1 MLQNRSAPPGPIVPS
16 LIYKDVAKAIDWLH
30 QAFGFTERLRTPP
43 EPDGTIHHAQL
54 AVGEGSVILT
64 GQPLASPNQFIQAV
78 MVGVWNIDQH
88 FERAKRFG
96 ARILSPP
103 DSKPF
108 GERQYS
114 AEDLE
119 GHRWAFTESVA
130 DVEPE
135 AWGATVAHI
144 QHRLAQLPRPRL
156 CYLQIPAVDPHQ
168 SAAFYENVFGWNIRH
183 RDTGHP
189 SFDDATGNV
198 SGAWV
203 TARTPSRESGLL
215 PYIWVDDIDA
225 TMALAA
231 AHGGEVVDAPHHDA
245 PNSTSWIATFRDPAG
260 NLIGLYREVPC

>member
-1 MLQNRSAPPGPIVPS
+1 MHPERYPHAPKPFRAARSDCPQPDLQGCRQSHRLASPSLRLHRTPAHAARTRWHHPPRATGRWRRFRDPDRSASREPESIRS
-16 LIYKDVAKAIDWLH
+16 DWLH

-135 AWGATVAHI
+135 AWGAPVAHI
-144 QHRLAQLPRPRL
+144 QHRLAQ
-156 CYLQIPAVDPHQ
+156 
-168 SAAFYENVFGWNIRH
+168 
-183 RDTGHP
+183 
-189 SFDDATGNV
+189 
-198 SGAWV
+198 
-203 TARTPSRESGLL
+203 
-215 PYIWVDDIDA
+215 
-225 TMALAA
+225 
-231 AHGGEVVDAPHHDA
+231 
-245 PNSTSWIATFRDPAG
+245 
-260 NLIGLYREVPC
+260 